1 MSDLFVTGISGLVG
15 RAVAA
20 ELEARR
26 LGATVLLRGSTSD
39 LSGGFR
45 VIAGDLETPQTFA
58 PALKG
63 VRAVLHIAAL
73 TGAASE
79 EDFRRVNV
87 EGTRALLAAC
97 SEEGIRRFVFVSSI
111 AAGFDDLDRYPYGA
125 SKRDAEALVRDSGL
139 DFVIV
144 RPTVV
149 LGPGS
154 PILQRFA
161 QLASLPVSPLPGSGD
176 PRIQPIAAEDLAS
189 CLVDLALAE
198 KPSGETIEI
207 GGREVVTLADF
218 LRAIRGARGRRPEA
232 VVRLPLAP
240 IQIGLALA
248 QRLTAGRSPVSP
260 AQLAM
265 FSQDGVA
272 EPHPFVQ
279 DRRTSFADLRTMLKR
294 YLAS

>member
-87 EGTRALLAAC
+87 EGTRTLLAAC
-97 SEEGIRRFVFVSSI
+97 AEEGIRRFVFVSSI

-161 QLASLPVSPLPGSGD
+161 
-176 PRIQPIAAEDLAS
+176 
-189 CLVDLALAE
+189 
-198 KPSGETIEI
+198 
-207 GGREVVTLADF
+207 
-218 LRAIRGARGRRPEA
+218 
-232 VVRLPLAP
+232 PLAQDRRNNWAE
-240 IQIGLALA
+240 ISGRYS
-248 QRLTAGRSPVSP
+248 QRGEVRWRVSER
-260 AQLAM
+260 
-265 FSQDGVA
+265 VA
-272 EPHPFVQ
+272 EPVTV
-279 DRRTSFADLRTMLKR
+279 RVRGADHLGNGFS
-294 YLAS
+294 ASENPGG